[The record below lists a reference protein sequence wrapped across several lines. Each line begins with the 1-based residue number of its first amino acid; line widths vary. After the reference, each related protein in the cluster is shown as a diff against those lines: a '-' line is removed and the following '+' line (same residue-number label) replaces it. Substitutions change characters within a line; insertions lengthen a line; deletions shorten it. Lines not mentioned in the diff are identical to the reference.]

1 MGYFGRVGG
10 TFPLA
15 RHLRHGAGMIAVF
28 VGDQYGVHMLG
39 TLTAQRFKAPQH
51 FFAAQARINE
61 ESRMACL
68 EQRAVARAS
77 RRQNGYAERDRFPQS
92 GSAATRRAQEPRR

>member
-1 MGYFGRVGG
+1 V
-10 TFPLA
+10 
-15 RHLRHGAGMIAVF
+15 
-28 VGDQYGVHMLG
+28 LG
-39 TLTAQRFKAPQH
+39 TLATQGFEAPEH
-51 FFAAQARINE
+51 FLATETCVNQ
-61 ESRMACL
+61 ESRVACL